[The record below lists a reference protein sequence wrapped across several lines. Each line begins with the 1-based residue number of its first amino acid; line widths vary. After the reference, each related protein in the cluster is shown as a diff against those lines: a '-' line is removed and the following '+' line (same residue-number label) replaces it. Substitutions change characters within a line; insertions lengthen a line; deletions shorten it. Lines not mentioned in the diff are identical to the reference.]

1 MIWGYPHFIPF
12 QETSTWYKHQI
23 ISRLTAPLPPPEDAV
38 SSFQWLHCNPILRG
52 PVDASLGVADVEKA
66 DATKKN
72 LDIREIYIGHMKIYS
87 ISSKYS
93 IYLFPKWCYIQY
105 RPSKSGEAHGWNMG
119 YWEIMLVSIPKHV
132 RFASIRSKPMG
143 RQWGYHGEMM
153 G

>member
-1 MIWGYPHFIPF
+1 MEPIKIDDLGVPPF
-12 QETSTWYKHQI
+12 HPISGNLHMVQTSNNLQVDGST
-23 ISRLTAPLPPPEDAV
+23 SPPEDAV

-105 RPSKSGEAHGWNMG
+105 RPSKSGEAHG
-119 YWEIMLVSIPKHV
+119 
-132 RFASIRSKPMG
+132 
-143 RQWGYHGEMM
+143 
-153 G
+153 

>member
-66 DATKKN
+66 DTTKKN